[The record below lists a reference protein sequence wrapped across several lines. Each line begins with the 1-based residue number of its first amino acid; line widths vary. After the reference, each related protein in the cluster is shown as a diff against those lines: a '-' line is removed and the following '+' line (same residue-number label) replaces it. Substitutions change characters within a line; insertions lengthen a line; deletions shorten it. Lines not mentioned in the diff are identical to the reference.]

1 MIVVIL
7 VVVVALVVLAII
19 LSSRTKPS
27 VPQNQKHNELYME
40 RMEMAKRRAEEQGD
54 TEAVQAILEDRYD
67 ELITERALKK
77 QASAV
82 ALKQKTTPSPKISK
96 QTIPSSRI
104 LEYDIAGI
112 NFRKGVADYVG
123 DFTGYLKPQPTN
135 HHDPKAIAIY
145 ANDGHHLGYIP
156 AYETDDVRALGRPF
170 PIPVSGHIDEAY
182 DDDESR
188 RFFVGVVYLSEH

>member
-1 MIVVIL
+1 MIIVITIVVI
-7 VVVVALVVLAII
+7 AFII
-19 LSSRTKPS
+19 FAVIISSRSNTS
-27 VPQNQKHNELYME
+27 DSQNSKHNELYME
-40 RMEMAKRRAEEQGD
+40 RMEMAKRQAEERGD
-54 TEAVQAILEDRYD
+54 TEAVQAIIEDRYD

-77 QASAV
+77 QAASAV
-82 ALKQKTTPSPKISK
+82 SKNSKIAPSPKNSK
-96 QTIPSSRI
+96 QIVSASRMS
-104 LEYDIAGI
+104 EYDIAGI
-112 NFRKGVADYVG
+112 NFRKGIADYVG

-135 HHDPKAIAIY
+135 RHDPKAIAIY

-188 RFFVGVVYLSEH
+188 RFYVGVVYV

>member
-1 MIVVIL
+1 MVIAII
-7 VVVVALVVLAII
+7 VVVVAFVVFAVII
-19 LSSRTKPS
+19 SSRSKTPGTK
-27 VPQNQKHNELYME
+27 NKKHNPLYVE
-40 RMEMAKRRAEEQGD
+40 RMELAKRQAEERGD

-77 QASAV
+77 QAV
-82 ALKQKTTPSPKISK
+82 APSNKKKTTSMPKICK
-96 QTIPSSRI
+96 NTIPVSGT

-112 NFRKGVADYVG
+112 NFRKGIADYVG

-135 HHDPKAIAIY
+135 RHDPKAIAIY

-156 AYETDDVRALGRPF
+156 AYETDDVRALGRSF

-182 DDDESR
+182 DDDDSR
-188 RFFVGVVYLSEH
+188 RFFVGVVYV

>member
-1 MIVVIL
+1 MVIAII
-7 VVVVALVVLAII
+7 VVVVAFVVFAVII
-19 LSSRTKPS
+19 SSRSKTPGTK
-27 VPQNQKHNELYME
+27 NKKHNPLYVE
-40 RMEMAKRRAEEQGD
+40 RMEMAKRQAEERGD

-67 ELITERALKK
+67 ELITKRALKK
-77 QASAV
+77 QAVVPSN
-82 ALKQKTTPSPKISK
+82 KMKTTTMPKINKNTLLVSG
-96 QTIPSSRI
+96 T

-112 NFRKGVADYVG
+112 NFRKGIADYVG

-135 HHDPKAIAIY
+135 RHDPKAIAIY

-156 AYETDDVRALGRPF
+156 AYETDDVRTLGRPF

-188 RFFVGVVYLSEH
+188 HFFVGVVYV